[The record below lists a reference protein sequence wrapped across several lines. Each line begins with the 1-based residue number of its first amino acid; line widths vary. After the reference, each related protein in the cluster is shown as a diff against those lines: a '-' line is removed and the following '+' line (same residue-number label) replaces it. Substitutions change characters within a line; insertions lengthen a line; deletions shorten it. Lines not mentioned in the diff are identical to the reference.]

1 MCLCIDKVRKVC
13 LQSLT
18 HTRILP
24 ALALVGMELVSK
36 DVKALK
42 GREATVLKA
51 LKGRETTVLKALR
64 TGCIDIGKARHRLS
78 LQVKDVVLVVNA
90 QARVGKDTAR
100 RNSKLGPLQ
109 SLSSLDLWQISHVD
123 GGRRNYICSALSSPS
138 QPEKPAIFHGGA
150 ALAPALDLHSTY
162 TSTNSHTSVA

>member
-1 MCLCIDKVRKVC
+1 MTHERVIDKV
-13 LQSLT
+13 L
-18 HTRILP
+18 LP
-24 ALALVGMELVSK
+24 HCTLGVEDLHELALV
-36 DVKALK
+36 
-42 GREATVLKA
+42 
-51 LKGRETTVLKALR
+51 
-64 TGCIDIGKARHRLS
+64 TGHRLS